1 MSEVRERSP
10 VRYQPFGEEEIL
22 ETLAVSEFKA
32 TCLAV
37 LERVRGT
44 GREVLVTKRGEPL
57 ARVLPPL
64 PPAPPEDGTFGCMAG
79 TAEEIEDI
87 VEPLPEQEWEALQ

>member
-1 MSEVRERSP
+1 MSEIRERSP
-10 VRYQPFGEEEIL
+10 VPYEPFGEDDVL
-22 ETLAVSEFKA
+22 ESLAVSEFKA

-44 GREVLVTKRGEPL
+44 GKAVLVTKRGEPL
-57 ARVLPPL
+57 ARILPPR
-64 PPAPPEDGTFGCMAG
+64 PPVPPESGAFGCMAG

-87 VEPLPEQEWEALQ
+87 LEPLPEQDWEALR